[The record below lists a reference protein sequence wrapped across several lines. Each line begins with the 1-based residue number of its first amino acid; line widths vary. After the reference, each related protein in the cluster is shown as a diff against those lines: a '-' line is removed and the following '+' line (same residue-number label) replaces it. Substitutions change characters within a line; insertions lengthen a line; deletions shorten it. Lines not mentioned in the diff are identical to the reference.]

1 MLIAQLVG
9 HWVVNRKETSITG
22 SNPARARCFLLPLYM
37 SLYIK
42 TTMKLIGNFTSL
54 ERKFKLEYKI
64 ISHLCEVSMWRNG

>member
-9 HWVVNRKETSITG
+9 HRVVNRKETAITG
-22 SNPARARCFLLPLYM
+22 SNPARAWCFLLP
-37 SLYIK
+37 LYIK
-42 TTMKLIGNFTSL
+42 TTMKLSGNFTSL